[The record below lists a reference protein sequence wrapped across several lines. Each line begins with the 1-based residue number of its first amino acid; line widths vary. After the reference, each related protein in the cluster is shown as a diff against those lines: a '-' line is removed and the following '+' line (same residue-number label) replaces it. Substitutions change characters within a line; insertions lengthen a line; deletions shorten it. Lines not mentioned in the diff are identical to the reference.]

1 MPPTGGRVYGREVKG
16 LVDVLSQNEIDA
28 LLAALSSGEMDAE
41 ELKKEDTQR
50 KIRSYDF
57 KRAVRF
63 SKDHIRSLTRIHEN
77 FARNLTTYFSAQ
89 LRTFVQI
96 SVVQVEQLPYDEF
109 IRSIPKMTVLNIFE
123 AEPLEGRMVLEVHPN
138 VAYAMVDRMLGGSGT
153 APLKPGALTE
163 IETIIMERIFSR
175 ALENLQEAWKTVF
188 DLSPRMEALETNPQF
203 MQIVSPNETIAL
215 ISLST
220 KIGDTTGMINLCI
233 PHVVIEPIMSK
244 LSVHHWFV
252 SQKKARVPEELEA
265 LRQRVT
271 RAQLP
276 LIAEL
281 GQSQLTIREF
291 LSLAQGD
298 VITLNK
304 ATKEG
309 LAIRVGENLKFIGSP
324 GMIKDR
330 IAVQIDE
337 IVTEGVEEFDE

>member
-1 MPPTGGRVYGREVKG
+1 M
-16 LVDVLSQNEIDA
+16 VDVLSQNEIDA

-41 ELKKEDTQR
+41 ELKKEETQR

-77 FARNLTTYFSAQ
+77 FARYLTTYFSAQ

-138 VAYAMVDRMLGGSGT
+138 IAYAMVDRMLGGSGT
-153 APLKPGALTE
+153 APVKPGALTE
-163 IETIIMERIFSR
+163 IETMIMERIFSR
-175 ALENLQEAWKTVF
+175 ALDNLQEAWKTVY
-188 DLSPRMEALETNPQF
+188 DISPRMEALETNPQF

-220 KIGDTTGMINLCI
+220 KIGETSGMINLCI

-252 SQKKARVPEELEA
+252 SQKKARAPEELEA
-265 LRQRVT
+265 LRERVN
-271 RAQLP
+271 RAELP
-276 LIAEL
+276 VIAEL
-281 GQSQLTIREF
+281 GESQLTIREF
-291 LSLAQGD
+291 LSLAPGD
-298 VITLNK
+298 VVTLNK
-304 ATKEG
+304 ATEDG
-309 LAIRVGENLKFIGSP
+309 LAIRVGERLKFIGSP

-330 IAVQIDE
+330 VAVQIDE
-337 IVTEGVEEFDE
+337 IVNEGVEEFDE

>member
-1 MPPTGGRVYGREVKG
+1 M
-16 LVDVLSQNEIDA
+16 VDVLSQNEIDA

-41 ELKKEDTQR
+41 ELKKEETQK
-50 KIRSYDF
+50 KIRAYDF

-77 FARNLTTYFSAQ
+77 FARYLTTYFSAQ

-109 IRSIPKMTVLNIFE
+109 IRSIPKMTILNIFE

-138 VAYAMVDRMLGGSGT
+138 VAYAMLDRLLGGIGT
-153 APLKPGALTE
+153 APSKIGSLTE

-175 ALENLQEAWKTVF
+175 AFESLQEAWKTII
-188 DLSPRMEALETNPQF
+188 DINPRMEALETNPQF

-233 PHVVIEPIMSK
+233 PHVVIEPIMPK

-252 SQKKARVPEELEA
+252 SQKKSSIPEEVDA
-265 LRQRVT
+265 LRNRVNKAT
-271 RAQLP
+271 LP
-276 LIAEL
+276 IIAEL
-281 GQSQLTIREF
+281 GDSQITIREF
-291 LSLAQGD
+291 LGLSVGD
-298 VITLNK
+298 VISLNK
-304 ATKEG
+304 PVQEG
-309 LAIRVGENLKFIGSP
+309 LSIMIGDRLKYIGSP
-324 GMIKDR
+324 GTLKDR
-330 IAVQIDE
+330 VAVQIDE
-337 IVTEGVEEFDE
+337 IVSEGVEEFDE

>member
-1 MPPTGGRVYGREVKG
+1 M
-16 LVDVLSQNEIDA
+16 VDVLSQNEIDA

-41 ELKKEDTQR
+41 ELKKEETQK
-50 KIRSYDF
+50 KIRAYDF

-77 FARNLTTYFSAQ
+77 FARYLTTYFSAQ

-109 IRSIPKMTVLNIFE
+109 IRSIPKMTILNIFE

-138 VAYAMVDRMLGGSGT
+138 VAYAMLDRLLGGIGT
-153 APLKPGALTE
+153 APSKIGSLTE

-175 ALENLQEAWKTVF
+175 AFDSLQEAWKTII
-188 DLSPRMEALETNPQF
+188 DINPRMEALETNPQF

-233 PHVVIEPIMSK
+233 PHVVIEPIMPK

-252 SQKKARVPEELEA
+252 SQKKSRIPEEVDA
-265 LRQRVT
+265 LRNRVNKAT
-271 RAQLP
+271 LP
-276 LIAEL
+276 IITEL
-281 GQSQLTIREF
+281 GESQVTIREF
-291 LSLAQGD
+291 LGLSVGD
-298 VITLNK
+298 VISLNK
-304 ATKEG
+304 PVQEG
-309 LAIRVGENLKFIGSP
+309 LSIKIGDRLKYIGSP
-324 GMIKDR
+324 GTLKDR
-330 IAVQIDE
+330 VAVQIDE
-337 IVTEGVEEFDE
+337 IVSEGVEEFDE

>member
-1 MPPTGGRVYGREVKG
+1 M
-16 LVDVLSQNEIDA
+16 VDVMSQNEIDA

-41 ELKKEDTQR
+41 ELKKEETQK
-50 KIRSYDF
+50 KIRAYDF

-77 FARNLTTYFSAQ
+77 FARYLTTYFSAQ

-109 IRSIPKMTVLNIFE
+109 IRSIPKMTILNIFE

-138 VAYAMVDRMLGGSGT
+138 VAYAMLDRLLGGVGA
-153 APLKPGALTE
+153 APSKMGALTE
-163 IETIIMERIFSR
+163 IETIIMEKIFSR
-175 ALENLQEAWKTVF
+175 AFDSLQEAWKTVI
-188 DLSPRMEALETNPQF
+188 DINPRMEALETNPQF

-252 SQKKARVPEELEA
+252 SQKKSRVPEEVEA
-265 LRQRVT
+265 LQHRVH
-271 RAQLP
+271 RAKLP
-276 LIAEL
+276 IVAEL
-281 GQSQLTIREF
+281 GESQITISEF
-291 LSLAQGD
+291 LSLTVGD
-298 VITLNK
+298 VISLNK
-304 ATKEG
+304 PVEDG
-309 LAIRVGENLKFIGSP
+309 LAIRIGDKLKYIGSP
-324 GMIKDR
+324 GTIKDR

-337 IVTEGVEEFDE
+337 IVSEGVEEYDE

>member
-1 MPPTGGRVYGREVKG
+1 M
-16 LVDVLSQNEIDA
+16 VDVLSQNEIDA

-41 ELKKEDTQR
+41 ELKKEDTQK

-63 SKDHIRSLTRIHEN
+63 SKDHIRTLTRIHEN
-77 FARNLTTYFSAQ
+77 FARYLTTYFSAQ

-123 AEPLEGRMVLEVHPN
+123 AEPLVGRMVLEVHPN
-138 VAYAMVDRMLGGSGT
+138 IAYAMLDRLLGGTGT
-153 APLKPGALTE
+153 APSKINSLTE

-175 ALENLQEAWKTVF
+175 AFESLQEAWKTVM
-188 DLSPRMEALETNPQF
+188 DISPRLEAMETNPQF

-233 PHVVIEPIMSK
+233 PHVVLEPIMSK
-244 LSVHHWFV
+244 LSAHQWFI
-252 SQKKARVPEELEA
+252 SEKKTRIPEEVDA
-265 LRQRVT
+265 LKQRVSK
-271 RAQLP
+271 AKLP
-276 LIAEL
+276 IIAEL
-281 GQSQLTIREF
+281 GESGITISEF
-291 LSLAQGD
+291 LSLNIGD

-304 ATKEG
+304 PVHSG
-309 LAIRVGENLKFIGSP
+309 LSIKVGEKLKYIGSP
-324 GMIKDR
+324 GTMKER
-330 IAVQIDE
+330 VAVQIDE
-337 IVTEGVEEFDE
+337 IVSEGDEELDE